1 MPERWI
7 PERWMATRPRPL
19 KGSCPGVAAK
29 GAPRLSWA
37 ARVALTPCLVL
48 SALTWA
54 GCTSQSQTSGGVGFA
69 QRKTEATQLIVEEFD
84 PRLVREDLLLIQPDF
99 KPPPLP
105 LAGAQN
111 MGDGADP
118 TAPAG
123 EKHPESSRVAPYPID
138 SPDELVY
145 RVQAIAL
152 SVETSAAALAAEL
165 EMLLGLR
172 VVLEPEGG
180 LFAVRAGEL
189 DTPGAAEKLRD
200 RITALKG
207 DYREAFVFKGSR
219 PAEMEVLADAPADS
233 LLDDPWEPLEEP
245 PPELVETDGWRVL
258 IDQFLSLAEA
268 EQMKLK
274 AMRRLGRADIFI
286 DFQEPYY
293 KVEVGNYRSSAEAQE
308 AFEQIKRRNYKKAL
322 KVRAVVLV
330 PKKEAK

>member
-7 PERWMATRPRPL
+7 PERWMATRPL
-19 KGSCPGVAAK
+19 KGSCPAVAAK

-54 GCTSQSQTSGGVGFA
+54 GCTSQSQTSGGAGFA

-84 PRLVREDLLLIQPDF
+84 PRLVREELLLIQPDF

-105 LAGAQN
+105 RAGAQN

-118 TAPAG
+118 PVPAG
-123 EKHPESSRVAPYPID
+123 EKHPESSRVAPSPIA

-145 RVQAIAL
+145 RVQVIAL
-152 SVETSAAALAAEL
+152 SVETSAARLAAEL

-207 DYREAFVFKGSR
+207 DYREAFIFKGSR
-219 PAEMEVLADAPADS
+219 PAEMEVLAAPADS

-268 EQMKLK
+268 ERLKLK

-308 AFEQIKRRNYKKAL
+308 AFEQIKRRNYRKAL
-322 KVRAVVLV
+322 KVRAVVSVL
-330 PKKEAK
+330 KEEAE

>member
-7 PERWMATRPRPL
+7 PERWMATRPL
-19 KGSCPGVAAK
+19 KGSCPAVAAK

-54 GCTSQSQTSGGVGFA
+54 GCTSQSQTSGGAGFA

-84 PRLVREDLLLIQPDF
+84 PRLVREELLLIQPDF

-105 LAGAQN
+105 RAGAQN

-118 TAPAG
+118 PAPAG
-123 EKHPESSRVAPYPID
+123 EKHPESSRVAPSSIA

-145 RVQAIAL
+145 RVQVIAL
-152 SVETSAAALAAEL
+152 SVETSAARLAAEL

-207 DYREAFVFKGSR
+207 DYREAFIFKGSR

-268 EQMKLK
+268 ERLKLK

-308 AFEQIKRRNYKKAL
+308 AFEQIKRRNYRKAL
-322 KVRAVVLV
+322 KVRAVVSVL
-330 PKKEAK
+330 KEEAE

>member
-7 PERWMATRPRPL
+7 PERWMATRPL
-19 KGSCPGVAAK
+19 KGSCPAVAAK

-54 GCTSQSQTSGGVGFA
+54 GCTSQSQTSGGAGFA

-84 PRLVREDLLLIQPDF
+84 PRLVREELLLIQPDF

-105 LAGAQN
+105 RAGAQN

-118 TAPAG
+118 PVPAG
-123 EKHPESSRVAPYPID
+123 EKHPESSRVAPSPIA

-145 RVQAIAL
+145 RVQVIAL
-152 SVETSAAALAAEL
+152 SVETSAARLAAEL

-172 VVLEPEGG
+172 VVIEPEGG

-207 DYREAFVFKGSR
+207 DYREAFIFKGSR
-219 PAEMEVLADAPADS
+219 PAEMEVLAAPADS

-268 EQMKLK
+268 ERLKLK

-308 AFEQIKRRNYKKAL
+308 AFEQIKRRNYRKAL
-322 KVRAVVLV
+322 KVRAVVSVL
-330 PKKEAK
+330 KEEAE